1 MWAFW
6 LVALAVALL
15 VSAIVLVCFRRAPMQ
30 GRVAFLTSLA
40 ALGAIWIVGFTL
52 VTAGWND
59 VDGFVDC
66 YGYCN
71 AWHLVG
77 ALLFGG
83 PPLVA
88 VVLTLTVVVDRV
100 IRARGS
106 SA

>member
-6 LVALAVALL
+6 LVTLVVALL
-15 VSAIVLVCFRRAPMQ
+15 VSAIVVVCMRHERRLGLVVF
-30 GRVAFLTSLA
+30 VTSLA
-40 ALGAIWIVGFTL
+40 ALGAIWIVGFSL
-52 VTAGWND
+52 ITAGWND

-71 AWHLVG
+71 AWHVVG

-88 VVLTLTVVVDRV
+88 VVLTLAAVLGLV